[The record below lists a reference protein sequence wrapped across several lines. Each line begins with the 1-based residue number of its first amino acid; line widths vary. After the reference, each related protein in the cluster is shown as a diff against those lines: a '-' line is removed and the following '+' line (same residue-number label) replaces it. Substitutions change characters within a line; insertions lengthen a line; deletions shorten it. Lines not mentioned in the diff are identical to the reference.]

1 MPQDGGIVAVLI
13 ASGNHQHPEAQD
25 VGDAMHD
32 TPRRAGIG
40 HAGGQPIGDAEAAF
54 DLAQRQH
61 AGIRREL
68 AAIEA
73 GDDGLA
79 ADC

>member
-1 MPQDGGIVAVLI
+1 VPQAVGVVAVLV
-13 ASGNHQHPEAQD
+13 AGGDHQHPEAQN
-25 VGDAMHD
+25 VGDAVHD

-40 HAGGQPIGDAEAAF
+40 HAGGQAIGDAEAAF

-68 AAIEA
+68 AAVET

-79 ADC
+79 ADR